1 MFGSTT
7 LGETVDPE
15 ERRPRSP
22 AGILARYFGQM
33 KAIIESYDG
42 SVEKFIGDTVTAVFG
57 VPRDFGA
64 TRSLTPRFRDG
75 QLKFLLS

>member
-1 MFGSTT
+1 
-7 LGETVDPE
+7 
-15 ERRPRSP
+15 
-22 AGILARYFGQM
+22 M

-64 TRSLTPRFRDG
+64 TTVLNPP
-75 QLKFLLS
+75 LS